1 MSRRS
6 RSKDVAI
13 SLFSFQDIITSV
25 SAIMILLVL
34 ILTLELLER
43 VATKGMA
50 AEDRRV
56 ARKLKHSVTEMGQ
69 QLEQLQRQAASAND
83 TASAAAGFSA
93 KETDERRLEA
103 TRQASALQED
113 LRHLDVQMRSAQAAR
128 RAAESHLVKTQASDP
143 AVVVDRTKAMEQHVS
158 KMKAANNRERER
170 QQEAQKQDKDSSAP
184 AKTLVFNAPPGTTL
198 KPLLVEISNEGLVA
212 VATDG
217 SEPKRFGWGLLGP
230 STEFEQWLKARNK
243 TSEYIVIILRPSGV
257 DRYDAVHS
265 QIVSEGL
272 DIGTEL
278 IGEEMSLVLG
288 PPTGD
293 R

>member
-25 SAIMILLVL
+25 TAIMILLVL

-103 TRQASALQED
+103 TRQAAALQED

-158 KMKAANNRERER
+158 KMNAANNRERER
-170 QQEAQKQDKDSSAP
+170 QQEAQKQDKDGSAP

-198 KPLLVEISNEGLVA
+198 KPLLVEISK
-212 VATDG
+212 
-217 SEPKRFGWGLLGP
+217 PRRFGWGLLGP
-230 STEFEQWLKARNK
+230 SSEFEQWLNARNK
-243 TSEYIVIILRPSGV
+243 ANEYIVIILRPSGV

-272 DIGTEL
+272 GIGTEL

>member
-13 SLFSFQDIITSV
+13 SLFAFQDIITSV
-25 SAIMILLVL
+25 KAIMILLVL

-50 AEDRRV
+50 AEDRQV
-56 ARKLKHSVTEMGQ
+56 ARKLKHSVAEMGQ
-69 QLEQLQRQAASAND
+69 HLKQLQRQAASAND
-83 TASAAAGFSA
+83 TASEAAGFSA
-93 KETDERRLEA
+93 KQTDERRLEA
-103 TRQASALQED
+103 NRQVAELQDD
-113 LRHLDVQMRSAQAAR
+113 LRNLDVQMRSAQAAR

-158 KMKAANNRERER
+158 KMTAATTRERER

-198 KPLLVEISNEGLVA
+198 KPLLVEISKADLVA
-212 VATDG
+212 VDTDG
-217 SEPKRFGWGLLGP
+217 SKPKRFKWGLFGP
-230 STEFEQWLKARNK
+230 SKNFVQWLNSRNK
-243 TSEYIVIILRPSGV
+243 SSEYIVIILRPSGV
-257 DRYDAVHS
+257 DRYDAVR
-265 QIVSEGL
+265 SEIASAGL
-272 DIGTEL
+272 GIGTVL
-278 IGEEMSLVLG
+278 IGEEMSLVLE
-288 PPTGD
+288 PVTED